1 MWRST
6 AFQRRWDSAA
16 TRGRARPQSR
26 ISMLGDAASLRGRAP
41 WKCPRLADQPAV
53 ERRSS
58 GLGPVGD
65 RAPLHPGRA
74 RLQAGV
80 QVPRAGVRR
89 VPAQPQPL
97 ERSRGPAQISQGLS
111 PVCGRGPVLRCG
123 KADWLLPGQV
133 AASSNPLLLP
143 PPVSPPAWHTR
154 VPGSPHRPAGLFLLR
169 ELPQYAR
176 TAPSLPPP
184 PRT

>member
-6 AFQRRWDSAA
+6 ACQRRWDSAA

-26 ISMLGDAASLRGRAP
+26 ISDAWGRCFASGARTVEVSPARPPASRPEAELRARPRGR
-41 WKCPRLADQPAV
+41 PR
-53 ERRSS
+53 S
-58 GLGPVGD
+58 
-65 RAPLHPGRA
+65 LHARRA
-74 RLQAGV
+74 RLKAGV
-80 QVPRAGVRR
+80 QVPRAGVPQ

-97 ERSRGPAQISQGLS
+97 KRSGGPARISQGLS
-111 PVCGRGPVLRCG
+111 PAGGRGPVLRCR

-143 PPVSPPAWHTR
+143 PPVSPPAWHTG
-154 VPGSPHRPAGLFLLR
+154 VPGSPHRPAGRFLLR